1 MDEDYRGG
9 QQVAVIRDTEG
20 FRETAQTGEMKSVK
34 SAETR
39 RARGRPK
46 GSRTIAK
53 GILQKHVAEELLATI
68 RPLLPQAEYDEIRLA
83 IKNGKTI
90 STLREV
96 KIMMALMAPPI
107 WKRLVDE
114 ARPKA
119 VDSELED
126 EIGLEPQQAEMAR
139 DLNERV
145 KVWKDLAVLASNLEK
160 TLDEGTDTKPEPLW
174 EIFKRKGLD
183 AQRFTITGSIGPGV
197 MGRDSSGSGGG
208 SDNLGTISD
217 QLPSGPFD
225 TEDSEEIETVGLLDT
240 DRYRDDPSGDNAE
253 ELQR

>member
-1 MDEDYRGG
+1 M
-9 QQVAVIRDTEG
+9 VAASVPNRDTER
-20 FRETAQTGEMKSVK
+20 FRQSGERSDSISVK
-34 SAETR
+34 STETR

-46 GSRTIAK
+46 GSKTIAR
-53 GILQKHVAEELLATI
+53 GILQKHVAEDLLLTI

-107 WKRLVDE
+107 WKRLVEE
-114 ARPKA
+114 ARPNQT
-119 VDSELED
+119 VDPELGE

-183 AQRFTITGSIGPGV
+183 AERFTITGSIGPGI
-197 MGRDSSGSGGG
+197 MGRDSGGPGG
-208 SDNLGTISD
+208 SSDTIRTVSD
-217 QLPSGPFD
+217 QLPEGPID
-225 TEDSEEIETVGLLDT
+225 TEDSEEIETVGVLDT
-240 DRYRDDPSGDNAE
+240 DRHRDDARSDNEAQ
-253 ELQR
+253 L